1 MPIYIQSANQISVQ
15 KPLSDEW
22 LTHPILYN
30 EARVSTINPDFK
42 AFLSPL
48 MSRRMCNLLK
58 RAVTLSRVTLKEA
71 QVEMP
76 DAIISGTGL
85 GCIENTEKFLSS
97 ISENDEKF
105 LQPTFFMQSTH
116 NILSSTIAIELKC
129 HGYNNTFVHRG
140 ASFENALLDA
150 MLQFE
155 TKKINHLLL
164 GGYDELTDD
173 YYIFF
178 NRLGTWDFQPGD
190 TYKKKSF
197 AAEAAVNMLLANAK
211 NENTLCEINA
221 VELMYRPTT
230 EQIEKSIDD
239 ILEKASCKREDIDVL
254 LTGINTIPANDTVY
268 DAFMRNIFGTIP
280 VMQYKHIFGESWS
293 SSALSVYAAAKC
305 LKTGVIPGF
314 MLADSDNDLKGVK
327 RILCYN
333 HSKNKSHSLI
343 LLSSCSN

>member
-1 MPIYIQSANQISVQ
+1 MPVYIQSANQISVQ

-22 LTHPILYN
+22 LTHPILYD
-30 EARVSTINPDFK
+30 EKRVSTIDPDYK

-58 RAVTLSRVTLKEA
+58 RAVVLSRISLKEA

-97 ISENDEKF
+97 ISENGEKF

-116 NILSSTIAIELKC
+116 NVLSSTIAIELKC

-150 MLQFE
+150 LMQFE
-155 TKKINHLLL
+155 TKKANRLLL

-173 YYIFF
+173 YYAFF
-178 NRLGTWDFQPGD
+178 NRLDTWDFKPEVS
-190 TYKKKSF
+190 YKKKSF
-197 AAEAAVNMLLANAK
+197 AAEAAVNMVLTNDK

-221 VELMYRPTT
+221 AALMYRPTT
-230 EQIEKSIDD
+230 EQIRKSVEAL
-239 ILEKASCKREDIDVL
+239 LEKASCKLEDIDVL
-254 LTGINTIPANDTVY
+254 VTGINTIPANDAVY
-268 DAFMRNIFGTIP
+268 NAFRHSIFKGAIP
-280 VMQYKHIFGESWS
+280 IMQYKHLFGESWS
-293 SSALSVYAAAKC
+293 SSALGVYAAAKC
-305 LKTGVIPGF
+305 LKTGAIPEF
-314 MLADSDNDLKGVK
+314 MLADTDNDLKSVK
-327 RILCYN
+327 RMLFYN
-333 HSKNKSHSLI
+333 HCKNKSHSLI
-343 LLSSCSN
+343 LLSSC